1 MGPLF
6 VLDNHDSFTFN
17 LVQYFRELGEE
28 VVVAENDDLTISE
41 IAGMRPS
48 RIVLSPGPGR
58 PEDAGIMPELIAC
71 MIGRTPILGVC
82 LGHQGIARHF
92 GARIAYAPSIM
103 HGKVSQV
110 RHDGSR
116 LYRSVESPFAAT
128 RYHSLIVEEDS
139 VPTELRITA
148 RSTDG
153 VVMGFEHSQL
163 PIFGMQYHPESIL
176 TRSGMQQ
183 LRNFCEVAAG

>member
-28 VVVAENDDLTISE
+28 VVVAENDGITISE

-48 RIVLSPGPGR
+48 RVVMSPGPGR
-58 PEDAGIMPELIAC
+58 PEDAGIMPELIAY
-71 MIGRTPILGVC
+71 MTGRLPILGVC
-82 LGHQGIARHF
+82 LGHQGIAQQF
-92 GARIAYAPSIM
+92 GGKIAYAPAIM

-110 RHDGSR
+110 VHDGSR
-116 LYRSVESPFAAT
+116 LYRTVESPFSAT
-128 RYHSLIVEEDS
+128 RYHSLVVEEDS
-139 VPTELRITA
+139 LPKELRITA

-153 VVMGFEHSQL
+153 VVMGFEHDRL

-183 LRNFCEVAAG
+183 LRNFCEVEVH